1 MQKTTYFFA
10 FFFFFPASPLSRAY
24 VGDTELQYL
33 STQGKIKKS
42 TPEDFLFSFSTL
54 YIRSKSEKR
63 EDINFNSI
71 NNKPLI
77 ISALVEI
84 CVSISRNLI
93 WYVRK
98 DLKACYIKLIKK
110 LEVTFSQRSQRESIL
125 YPLSESKQ
133 DDRNVLFFGIWQ
145 RK

>member
-1 MQKTTYFFA
+1 M
-10 FFFFFPASPLSRAY
+10 
-24 VGDTELQYL
+24 
-33 STQGKIKKS
+33 KKS
-42 TPEDFLFSFSTL
+42 TPEDFLFFFFSAL

-63 EDINFNSI
+63 EEINFNSI

-110 LEVTFSQRSQRESIL
+110 LEVTFS
-125 YPLSESKQ
+125 
-133 DDRNVLFFGIWQ
+133 
-145 RK
+145 